1 MASTTGDKGPLT
13 DEGHIILKCSKCRTP
28 LTDIWVTQKEM
39 PLKSKIKAKCWRC
52 DGESSAVEVNG
63 GMSLGITDD
72 SNIVDI
78 EYLDSKYEGSI
89 VTQQN
94 VLVHTEQGG

>member
-1 MASTTGDKGPLT
+1 M
-13 DEGHIILKCSKCRTP
+13 KCHTP
-28 LTDIWVTQKEM
+28 LTDIWLTKPDMV
-39 PLKSKIKAKCWRC
+39 LKSKIKAKCWRC